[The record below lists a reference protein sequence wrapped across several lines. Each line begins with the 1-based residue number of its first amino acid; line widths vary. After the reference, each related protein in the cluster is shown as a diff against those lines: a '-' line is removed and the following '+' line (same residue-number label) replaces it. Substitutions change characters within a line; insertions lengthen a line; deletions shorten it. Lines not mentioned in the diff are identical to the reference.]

1 MDDGQ
6 QMEFDIPKR
15 PKEKKLR
22 GIGGW
27 LVLFQL
33 HIVLSTSSTIVS
45 TMNFFALSDK
55 IDILTAV
62 ALVLFL
68 CAQILCIV
76 YFYRMKMAFR
86 IIYIIAAV
94 INLIMLGIGLSK
106 NAKEILE
113 YSNVFIG
120 IVIYAIVIGAL
131 FTSKR
136 VKNTFS

>member
-1 MDDGQ
+1 
-6 QMEFDIPKR
+6 
-15 PKEKKLR
+15 
-22 GIGGW
+22 
-27 LVLFQL
+27 
-33 HIVLSTSSTIVS
+33 
-45 TMNFFALSDK
+45 MNFFALSDK